1 MSLVWL
7 VAVGVCVY
15 QPSVYCLPVS
25 LVFVVDVKLHD
36 DEPRCDTVNQNT
48 AASIEI
54 GYTSYA
60 DRKAM

>member
-1 MSLVWL
+1 MVT
-7 VAVGVCVY
+7 VDVCVY

-36 DEPRCDTVNQNT
+36 DEPRYDTVTHNDV
-48 AASIEI
+48 AFIEI

-60 DRKAM
+60 DRKSM